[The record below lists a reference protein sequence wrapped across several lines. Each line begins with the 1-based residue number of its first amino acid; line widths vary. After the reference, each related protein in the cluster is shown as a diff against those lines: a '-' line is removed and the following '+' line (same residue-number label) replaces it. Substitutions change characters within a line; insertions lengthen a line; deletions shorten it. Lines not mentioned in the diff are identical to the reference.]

1 MIMLRVA
8 LGKEGPWGHRGLRE
22 NTRSSIYPDLAPS
35 LSHVFLNKKMYSRCR
50 FIYCQVCTTFV
61 GGVIITNIVPKNFNI
76 FSPSA
81 AQRWGRNGQEVI
93 KCTPGWWRQH
103 FKDWGI
109 TAELLFD
116 SYWERPALD
125 SFLGILPKIKKKLE
139 ERKRNAL
146 PPIKHS
152 SCFNH
157 GFWWPRKVFSSPFL
171 SSCKQTAR
179 MSCHSKWK

>member
-1 MIMLRVA
+1 MTLRVCCHAKKTSFPPQDDMIMLRVA

-81 AQRWGRNGQEVI
+81 AQRWGRNGQEVL

-125 SFLGILPKIKKKLE
+125 SFLGILPKIKKIG
-139 ERKRNAL
+139 RKKKKCSASN
-146 PPIKHS
+146 
-152 SCFNH
+152 
-157 GFWWPRKVFSSPFL
+157 
-171 SSCKQTAR
+171 QTLILFQSWLL
-179 MSCHSKWK
+179 MT